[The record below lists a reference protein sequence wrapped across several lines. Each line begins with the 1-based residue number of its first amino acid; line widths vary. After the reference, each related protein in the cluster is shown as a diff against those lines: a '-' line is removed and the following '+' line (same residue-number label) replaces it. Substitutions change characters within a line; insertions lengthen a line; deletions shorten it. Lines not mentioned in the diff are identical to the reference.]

1 MSNQWLRLWH
11 DMPNDPKW
19 RTIARISK
27 QRIGDVMAVYMHML
41 AAASQHVTR
50 GHVDVTAEDLASAI
64 DVTEDV
70 IQAILTAMQG
80 RVLDGDRLTGWE
92 KRQPKR
98 EDAGDPETGAKSS
111 AERKREQREREKALA
126 QMLAQTPPDDAGHDA
141 SRKVTTDKD
150 KEEDKEKNKD
160 SVAKA
165 TDGKPSKADKPPKSP
180 EDIAKAQLWRAAV
193 SVLDQ
198 GGCKNEAQA
207 RTFMGKLVVDYT
219 FAVVKDAV
227 AAAVTEQPVDA
238 REYLKAAC
246 QHAAG
251 QRQKPNKQ
259 EALEASNQAVA
270 ARFLEKENHVA
281 H

>member
-1 MSNQWLRLWH
+1 
-11 DMPNDPKW
+11 MPNDPKW

-27 QRIGDVMAVYMHML
+27 QRIGDVLAVYMHML
-41 AAASQHVTR
+41 TAASQHVTR

-70 IQAILTAMQG
+70 VQDILTAMQG

-98 EDAGDPETGAKSS
+98 EDAGDPETGAKSN
-111 AERKREQREREKALA
+111 AERKREQREREKAMAQRLA
-126 QMLAQTPPDDAGHDA
+126 QIPPDDASHAA
-141 SRKVTTDKD
+141 SRNVTLDKD

-219 FAVVKDAV
+219 FAVVKEAV

-238 REYLKAAC
+238 REYLKAVC
-246 QHAAG
+246 QRSKG
-251 QRQKPNKQ
+251 QRANPNKQ
-259 EALEASNQAVA
+259 EALEQRNQTVADQWASQGETNAAV
-270 ARFLEKENHVA
+270 
-281 H
+281 